1 MFTIKS
7 AVRLSAA
14 KKKKQELN
22 DVKDLSDS
30 SLDRIAKD
38 DTDPRSH
45 DAFAEIMHRNE
56 QKEEAEKRSSNS
68 NSNSNKKK
76 KKPLPPIFD
85 DEDSELLD
93 FDKPSKPS
101 KVDTPKSSTSIIKPI
116 ADKLETKEAQD
127 SANIG
132 IELVKALL

>member
-14 KKKKQELN
+14 KKKKKQELN

-45 DAFAEIMHRNE
+45 DAFTEIMHRNE

-68 NSNSNKKK
+68 NKKK

-85 DEDSELLD
+85 DDDSELLD

>member
-45 DAFAEIMHRNE
+45 DAFTEIMHRNE

-68 NSNSNKKK
+68 NKKK

-85 DEDSELLD
+85 DDDDNELLD
-93 FDKPSKPS
+93 FDKPSKSS

>member
-45 DAFAEIMHRNE
+45 DAFTEIMHRNE

-68 NSNSNKKK
+68 NKKK

-85 DEDSELLD
+85 DDDSELLD
-93 FDKPSKPS
+93 FGKPSKPS

>member
-14 KKKKQELN
+14 KKKKQEELN

-45 DAFAEIMHRNE
+45 DAFTEIMHRNE

-68 NSNSNKKK
+68 NKKK

-85 DEDSELLD
+85 DDDDNELLD

>member
-45 DAFAEIMHRNE
+45 DAFTEIMHRNE

-68 NSNSNKKK
+68 NKKK

-85 DEDSELLD
+85 DDDSELLD

-101 KVDTPKSSTSIIKPI
+101 KVDTPKSSMSIIKPI

>member
-14 KKKKQELN
+14 NKKKQELN

-30 SLDRIAKD
+30 SLDRIAND

-45 DAFAEIMHRNE
+45 DAFTEIMRRNE
-56 QKEEAEKRSSNS
+56 QKEEAEKRSSKS
-68 NSNSNKKK
+68 NEKKK
-76 KKPLPPIFD
+76 KKSLPPIFD
-85 DEDSELLD
+85 DDDSELLD
-93 FDKPSKPS
+93 FDKPNKLSKS
-101 KVDTPKSSTSIIKPI
+101 DTPKPSTPIVKPI
-116 ADKLETKEAQD
+116 VDKLETKEAQD

>member
-7 AVRLSAA
+7 VVRLSAA

-45 DAFAEIMHRNE
+45 DAFTEIMHRNE
-56 QKEEAEKRSSNS
+56 QKEEAEKRSSN
-68 NSNSNKKK
+68 NNKKK

-85 DEDSELLD
+85 DDDSELLD

-101 KVDTPKSSTSIIKPI
+101 KVDTPKFSTSIIKPI

>member
-45 DAFAEIMHRNE
+45 DAFTEIMHRNE

-68 NSNSNKKK
+68 NKKK

-85 DEDSELLD
+85 DDDNELLD
-93 FDKPSKPS
+93 FDKPSKSS

>member
-30 SLDRIAKD
+30 SLDRIAND

-45 DAFAEIMHRNE
+45 DAFTEIMHRNE

-68 NSNSNKKK
+68 NKKK

-85 DEDSELLD
+85 DDDDNELLD

>member
-45 DAFAEIMHRNE
+45 DAFTEIMHRNE

-68 NSNSNKKK
+68 NKKK

-85 DEDSELLD
+85 DDDSELLD

>member
-45 DAFAEIMHRNE
+45 DAFTEIMHRNE
-56 QKEEAEKRSSNS
+56 QKEEVEKRS
-68 NSNSNKKK
+68 SNSNKKK

-85 DEDSELLD
+85 DDDSELLD

>member
-45 DAFAEIMHRNE
+45 DAFTEIMHRNE

-68 NSNSNKKK
+68 NKKK

-85 DEDSELLD
+85 DDDSELLD
-93 FDKPSKPS
+93 FDKPSKSS

>member
-45 DAFAEIMHRNE
+45 DAFTEIMHRNE

-68 NSNSNKKK
+68 NKKK

-85 DEDSELLD
+85 DDNELLD

>member
-45 DAFAEIMHRNE
+45 DAFTEIMHRNE

-68 NSNSNKKK
+68 NKKK

-85 DEDSELLD
+85 DDDSELLD

-101 KVDTPKSSTSIIKPI
+101 KVDMPKSSTSIIKPI

>member
-45 DAFAEIMHRNE
+45 DAFTEIMHRNE

-68 NSNSNKKK
+68 SKKK

-85 DEDSELLD
+85 DDDSELLD
-93 FDKPSKPS
+93 FGKPSKPS

>member
-45 DAFAEIMHRNE
+45 DASTEIMHRNE

-68 NSNSNKKK
+68 NKKK

-85 DEDSELLD
+85 DDDSELLD

>member
-45 DAFAEIMHRNE
+45 DAFTEIMHRNE
-56 QKEEAEKRSSNS
+56 QKEEA
-68 NSNSNKKK
+68 
-76 KKPLPPIFD
+76 PIFD
-85 DEDSELLD
+85 DDDDNELLD

>member
-30 SLDRIAKD
+30 SLERIAKD

-45 DAFAEIMHRNE
+45 DAFTEIMHRNE

-68 NSNSNKKK
+68 NKKK

-85 DEDSELLD
+85 DDDSELLD
-93 FDKPSKPS
+93 FGKPSKPS

>member
-45 DAFAEIMHRNE
+45 DAFTEIMYRNE

-68 NSNSNKKK
+68 SKKK

-85 DEDSELLD
+85 DDDSELLD
-93 FDKPSKPS
+93 FGKPSKPS

>member
-45 DAFAEIMHRNE
+45 DAFTEIMHRNE

-68 NSNSNKKK
+68 NKKK

-85 DEDSELLD
+85 DDDNELLD
-93 FDKPSKPS
+93 FDKPSKPP

>member
-45 DAFAEIMHRNE
+45 DAFTEIMHRNE

-68 NSNSNKKK
+68 NKKK

-85 DEDSELLD
+85 DDDSELLD
-93 FDKPSKPS
+93 FDKPSKPF

>member
-7 AVRLSAA
+7 VVRLSAA

-45 DAFAEIMHRNE
+45 DAFTEIMHRNE

-68 NSNSNKKK
+68 SKKK

-85 DEDSELLD
+85 DDDSELLD
-93 FDKPSKPS
+93 FDKPSKPA

>member
-7 AVRLSAA
+7 AIRLSAA

-45 DAFAEIMHRNE
+45 DAFTEIMHRNE

-68 NSNSNKKK
+68 NKKK

-85 DEDSELLD
+85 DDDSELLD
-93 FDKPSKPS
+93 FGKPSKPS

-116 ADKLETKEAQD
+116 ADKLENKEAQD

>member
-14 KKKKQELN
+14 KKKNQVLN

-45 DAFAEIMHRNE
+45 DAFTEIMHRNE

-68 NSNSNKKK
+68 NKKK

-85 DEDSELLD
+85 DDDSELLD

>member
-45 DAFAEIMHRNE
+45 DAFTEIMHRNE

-68 NSNSNKKK
+68 NKKK
-76 KKPLPPIFD
+76 KKPLPLIFD
-85 DEDSELLD
+85 DDDSELLD

>member
-45 DAFAEIMHRNE
+45 DAFTEIMHRNE

-68 NSNSNKKK
+68 NKKK

-85 DEDSELLD
+85 DDDDNELLD
-93 FDKPSKPS
+93 FDKPSKLS

>member
-45 DAFAEIMHRNE
+45 DAFIEIMHRNE

-68 NSNSNKKK
+68 NKKK

-85 DEDSELLD
+85 DDDSELLD

>member
-30 SLDRIAKD
+30 SLERIAKD

-45 DAFAEIMHRNE
+45 DAFTEIMHRNE
-56 QKEEAEKRSSNS
+56 QKEEVEKRSSNS
-68 NSNSNKKK
+68 SKKK

-85 DEDSELLD
+85 DDDSELLD
-93 FDKPSKPS
+93 FDKPSKPA

>member
-30 SLDRIAKD
+30 SLDRIAND

-45 DAFAEIMHRNE
+45 DAFTEIMHRNE

-68 NSNSNKKK
+68 NKKK

-85 DEDSELLD
+85 DNDNELLD

-127 SANIG
+127 SANTG

>member
-45 DAFAEIMHRNE
+45 DAFTEIMHRNE

-68 NSNSNKKK
+68 NKKK
-76 KKPLPPIFD
+76 KKLLPPIFD
-85 DEDSELLD
+85 DDDSELLD